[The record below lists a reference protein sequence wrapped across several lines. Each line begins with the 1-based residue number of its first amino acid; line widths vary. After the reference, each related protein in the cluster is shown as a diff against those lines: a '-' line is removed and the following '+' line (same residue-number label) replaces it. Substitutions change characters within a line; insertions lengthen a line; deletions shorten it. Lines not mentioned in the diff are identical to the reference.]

1 MILLLFDIDG
11 TLLISNGVGRR
22 SITRALSDVVGR
34 EVTSENVSFSG
45 RTDPA
50 IVRDMLSGSGF
61 TGHEIDQLMPRCLE
75 RYQETL
81 MDTISE
87 EHITL
92 MPGVPDI
99 VDRLLA
105 IDDVQLAL
113 VTGNLQPTAYAKL
126 TAAKLAE
133 HFPFGAF
140 GSDHEIRNELP
151 GMAMQR
157 AHDQGMTWVEPDR
170 TVIIGDTEHDIGC
183 ARHAGVRAVAVA
195 TGMVTHDKLN
205 ACNPDLLLQD
215 MSDPEPLTTYI
226 ASLR

>member
-34 EVTSENVSFSG
+34 AVTTDNVSFSG

-61 TGHEIDQLMPRCLE
+61 TSSEIDQLMPKCLA
-75 RYQETL
+75 RYQQTL
-81 MDTISE
+81 METISE

-99 VDRLLA
+99 IDRLVA
-105 IDDVQLAL
+105 FDDVQLAL

-126 TAAKLAE
+126 TAAKLAQ

-140 GSDHEIRNELP
+140 GSDNEIRNELP

-157 AHDQGMTWVEPDR
+157 AHGQGMTWVQPDR

-195 TGMVTHDKLN
+195 TGMVSHGSLEV
-205 ACNPDLLLQD
+205 CRPDLLLHD
-215 MSDPEPLTTYI
+215 MSDPKPLI
-226 ASLR
+226 AFIDGLR

>member
-22 SITRALSDVVGR
+22 SITHALSDVVGR
-34 EVTSENVSFSG
+34 SVSTDNVSFSG

-61 TGHEIDQLMPRCLE
+61 TPREIDQLMPQCLA
-75 RYQETL
+75 RYQQTL
-81 MDTISE
+81 METIGE

-99 VDRLLA
+99 IDRLLA
-105 IDDVQLAL
+105 FEDVQLAL

-126 TAAKLAE
+126 TAAKLAQ

-140 GSDHEIRNELP
+140 GSDNEIRNELP

-157 AHDQGMTWVEPDR
+157 AHDQGMTWVRPDR

-195 TGMVTHDKLN
+195 TGMVSHKSLD
-205 ACNPDLLLQD
+205 ACRPDLLLHD
-215 MSDPEPLTTYI
+215 MSDPEPLIEYVG
-226 ASLR
+226 SLR